1 MEASTLTPHLIIG
14 AKFSTTHPDFLRL
27 HEITEVT
34 LLGDYVTKSKRYWL
48 FEGTRADGR
57 KKSFNFSKAKFASGK
72 MDQHFSPI

>member
-1 MEASTLTPHLIIG
+1 MNVSTLTPHLIIG

-34 LLGDYVTKSKRYWL
+34 LQGDCGTKRKTYWL
-48 FEGTRADGR
+48 FEGTRPDGR